1 MRQKERPKK
10 NIHRRAKERPADI
23 HPSPSEDS
31 LSISSSTTSLTLGD
45 LSVHDSIQLPTAT
58 EDVSKSI
65 ESNLVRE
72 KVSPLVT
79 YDIKQEEHEKIFFL
93 ISLVEQTY
101 GVSSVRLC
109 WLRLAILCER
119 TLDLPLT
126 THLTEDEND
135 SPDAKEISRKEMP
148 EDLQSNTESFSTS
161 SVIQS
166 EILCYIPNQYG
177 MLMAPAE
184 SEWIDLFAIN
194 AEDYYMTQ
202 YLEKNYQFLL
212 ERIKPIDAE
221 RIEYKE
227 KKYYK
232 IFMEFKKSK
241 IDIPEDILAEL
252 KSPSSNFSN
261 QRQLHMH
268 ETSPS
273 AAEATKYTFDE
284 YLKPIKGRIRLNRN
298 YRIPYCNVLI
308 FARLNFRNRF
318 GSEHQEHTSTIRS
331 VANNRDFQETMKV
344 SDIDLRI
351 EPIIADNYNIL
362 HDSEDEIEFNRQ
374 IILPLGEMNID
385 ITALRHILKDERN
398 NDLEEVLHE
407 SLEDP
412 KCFQDFI
419 TTLTGMF
426 RLEYSDRGVQYAV
439 AGGFTSPLYTS
450 YPWPDR
456 DINCDCDGMNL
467 SDDVGEE
474 DTDDEEERRNTSDI
488 PITSIER

>member
-1 MRQKERPKK
+1 
-10 NIHRRAKERPADI
+10 
-23 HPSPSEDS
+23 
-31 LSISSSTTSLTLGD
+31 
-45 LSVHDSIQLPTAT
+45 
-58 EDVSKSI
+58 
-65 ESNLVRE
+65 
-72 KVSPLVT
+72 
-79 YDIKQEEHEKIFFL
+79 
-93 ISLVEQTY
+93 
-101 GVSSVRLC
+101 
-109 WLRLAILCER
+109 
-119 TLDLPLT
+119 
-126 THLTEDEND
+126 
-135 SPDAKEISRKEMP
+135 
-148 EDLQSNTESFSTS
+148 
-161 SVIQS
+161 
-166 EILCYIPNQYG
+166 
-177 MLMAPAE
+177 
-184 SEWIDLFAIN
+184 
-194 AEDYYMTQ
+194 
-202 YLEKNYQFLL
+202 
-212 ERIKPIDAE
+212 
-221 RIEYKE
+221 
-227 KKYYK
+227 
-232 IFMEFKKSK
+232 
-241 IDIPEDILAEL
+241 
-252 KSPSSNFSN
+252 
-261 QRQLHMH
+261 
-268 ETSPS
+268 
-273 AAEATKYTFDE
+273 
-284 YLKPIKGRIRLNRN
+284 
-298 YRIPYCNVLI
+298 
-308 FARLNFRNRF
+308 
-318 GSEHQEHTSTIRS
+318 
-331 VANNRDFQETMKV
+331 MKV